1 MTDLLLRCRCGHVR
15 AHAVDVSPSTT
26 NCVVCYCH
34 DCRAFA
40 RWLGRDDLLDAG
52 GGTRVVQMARGR
64 VAFDAGLDAVQ
75 CMRLSDK
82 GMFRWYAS
90 CCRTPVGNTL
100 PVAPF
105 LGVISGF
112 FDPDAADRWTR
123 EVPLLVRVHTGSA
136 CGPVPAGGAPALPMF
151 LRVTRLL
158 LGWTVRGLGG
168 DTLFDRKTR
177 KPRVEPRVLTRSER
191 DALRDG
197 AVRPAADHAR
207 A

>member
-1 MTDLLLRCRCGHVR
+1 MTDLPLRCRCGHVR
-15 AHAVDVSPSTT
+15 AQAVDVSPSTT

-34 DCRAFA
+34 DCRAFV

-52 GGTRVVQMARGR
+52 GGTQVVQMARGR
-64 VAFDAGLDAVQ
+64 VVFDAGLDAVQ
-75 CMRLSDK
+75 CVRLSDK

-100 PVAPF
+100 RVAPF
-105 LGVISGF
+105 IGVSSGF

-123 EVPLLVRVHTGSA
+123 GIPRLVRVQTGNA

-151 LRVTRLL
+151 LHVARLL
-158 LGWTVRGLGG
+158 LGWTIRGLGG
-168 DTLFDRKTR
+168 ETLFERKTR
-177 KPRVEPRVLTRSER
+177 RPRVEPRVLTLSER

-197 AVRPAADHAR
+197 AYRPTADHAS
-207 A
+207 